1 MHIKRKTFEHIYWPK
16 LKVIIQLCFHSNKIS
31 IASILYI
38 VFLIANQGEQ
48 HIFLSNHKIST
59 FFKKKRNCRLCEII
73 KYSDSWNFMFI
84 QLFVQDFFHFS
95 KKKKKLNILT
105 ILKCHTIFD
114 HVQDANNNENNRSK
128 RNTKNQQQT

>member
-1 MHIKRKTFEHIYWPK
+1 
-16 LKVIIQLCFHSNKIS
+16 
-31 IASILYI
+31 
-38 VFLIANQGEQ
+38 
-48 HIFLSNHKIST
+48 
-59 FFKKKRNCRLCEII
+59 
-73 KYSDSWNFMFI
+73 MFI